1 MKVIPEITGVLIE
14 FSPLERQLLAT
25 LLAQYDE
32 LVHDQLEDA
41 ELVDDPALTRL
52 FPTAYPDD
60 VAAASEFRQYTREG
74 LIERKSANSG
84 AVSAALMTADD
95 EGRLAVDRD
104 DAERWLPALTDLR
117 LVLAERIG
125 IRSDNDR
132 IPTTNL
138 ADVFTWLGELQW
150 SLIAALDPE
159 SAEQPEGL

>member
-32 LVHDQLEDA
+32 LVHDELEDA

>member
-14 FSPLERQLLAT
+14 FSPLEHQLLAT

-32 LVHDQLEDA
+32 LVHDQLDDA
-41 ELVDDPALTRL
+41 ELVDDPALARL

-60 VAAASEFRQYTREG
+60 VEAASEFRQYTREG

-125 IRSDNDR
+125 IRSDTDR
-132 IPTTNL
+132 IPATNL